1 MKVKDYK
8 NWKKIF
14 MGGRTI
20 LKSDMVLFSG
30 EQREMLANLE
40 VITTDGKTLFVKEA
54 NFAD

>member
-20 LKSDMVLFSG
+20 LKSDTVLFSG
-30 EQREMLANLE
+30 EQREMLENLE
-40 VITTDGKTLFVKEA
+40 VITTDGKTLFVKEE
-54 NFAD
+54 N

>member
-14 MGGRTI
+14 MEDRTI

-30 EQREMLANLE
+30 EQRERLENLE
-40 VITTDGKTLFVKEA
+40 VMTKDGKNLFVKEA
-54 NFAD
+54 N